1 MAISEAKEKLLQKE
15 ENVWYIV
22 KCECVCVLYV
32 CDIYVLYIV
41 HVWVIEK
48 IEREREMLQKH
59 QGEW

>member
-41 HVWVIEK
+41 HV
-48 IEREREMLQKH
+48 
-59 QGEW
+59 